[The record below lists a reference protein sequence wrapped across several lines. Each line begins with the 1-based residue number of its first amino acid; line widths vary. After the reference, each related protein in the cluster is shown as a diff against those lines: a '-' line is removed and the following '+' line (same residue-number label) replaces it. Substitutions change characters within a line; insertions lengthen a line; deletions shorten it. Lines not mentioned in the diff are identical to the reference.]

1 MSRVSL
7 PAILLATALALPVVT
22 TACASEPVAEAEK
35 VEASTE
41 TVETTDSEKQP
52 HRVIVKEMHK
62 VSLDE
67 DTEVNV
73 HSKHGGKTIVRV
85 MEQGKHTT
93 HVADCSA
100 GEGEDGPVKYAF
112 RDESEDGSEVEVSVV
127 CLTGDE
133 AKPENKAAALEKA
146 IAHMEAEGEREAA
159 HRARALEKLKA
170 ALAELKAESE

>member
-7 PAILLATALALPVVT
+7 PAILLATALALPVAT
-22 TACASEPVAEAEK
+22 TACASEPVAE
-35 VEASTE
+35 VEAAE
-41 TVETTDSEKQP
+41 TLAETADSEKQP
-52 HRVIVKEMHK
+52 HRVIVKKMHK

-73 HSKHGGKTIVRV
+73 HSKHGEKTIVRV
-85 MEQGKHTT
+85 MEHGKHTT

-100 GEGEDGPVKYAF
+100 GEGEDGPVKYEF
-112 RDESEDGSEVEVSVV
+112 RDESEDGSEVEVSVI

-159 HRARALEKLKA
+159 HRARTLEKLKA
-170 ALAELKAESE
+170 ALAKLKAESE

>member
-7 PAILLATALALPVVT
+7 PAILLATVLALPVVT
-22 TACASEPVAEAEK
+22 MACASEPVAEAET
-35 VEASTE
+35 VETFTE
-41 TVETTDSEKQP
+41 TVETADSGKQP
-52 HRVIVKEMHK
+52 HRVIIKKMHK

-73 HSKHGGKTIVRV
+73 HSKHGEKTIVRV

-100 GEGEDGPVKYAF
+100 GEGEDGPVKYEF
-112 RDESEDGSEVEVSVV
+112 RDESEVEVSVI

-133 AKPENKAAALEKA
+133 AKPGNKAAALEKA

-159 HRARALEKLKA
+159 HRARTLEKLKA
-170 ALAELKAESE
+170 ELAKLKAESE